1 MSQFSPTCD
10 TLGFFARTV
19 QDLELLASVF
29 RLPLQKKQVWA
40 ANGDPRVAFLK
51 TAAWEKAEPSLQ
63 EVWEDCKTSF
73 GRLGVSYAD
82 VELPQEFTN
91 LQLEGWH
98 DDILTFEAQ
107 RTFLGSK
114 SGLLPLLLPT
124 SA

>member
-29 RLPLQKKQVWA
+29 RLPLQTKQISTAHGV
-40 ANGDPRVAFLK
+40 PRVAFLK
-51 TAAWEKAEPSLQ
+51 TAAWEKAEPSLR
-63 EVWEDCKTSF
+63 EVWEDCRASF
-73 GRLGVSYAD
+73 GRLGVSYAG
-82 VELPQEFTN
+82 VELPQEFAN
-91 LQLEGWH
+91 LQLGGWH

-114 SGLLPLLLPT
+114 FGLLPLLLST